1 MISVFH
7 IHCCSSLDHL
17 NMVFIILLIWIPG
30 CTYSMVGLT
39 SDWYVFSF
47 RFELLMLRFLFK
59 KLKVLF
65 AFLQMLAMC
74 SLHFIS
80 DVINTPRYLV
90 DGTCSS

>member
-1 MISVFH
+1 MR
-7 IHCCSSLDHL
+7 CCD
-17 NMVFIILLIWIPG
+17 IIFSHTLLLFAGPSQYG
-30 CTYSMVGLT
+30 VYYSADMDSRVGLT
-39 SDWYVFSF
+39 SNCYVFSL

-80 DVINTPRYLV
+80 DVTHTPRYLT
-90 DGTCSS
+90 D